1 MNLFIIR
8 GKCRYNVMSK

>member
-8 GKCRYNVMSK
+8 GKGH

>member
-8 GKCRYNVMSK
+8 GKCR